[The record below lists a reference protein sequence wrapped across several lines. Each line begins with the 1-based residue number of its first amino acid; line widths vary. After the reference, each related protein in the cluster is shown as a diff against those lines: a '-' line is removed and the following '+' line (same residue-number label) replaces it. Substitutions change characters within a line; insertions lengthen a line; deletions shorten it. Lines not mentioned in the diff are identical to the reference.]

1 MQLNINLEVA
11 LYMYKKNPY
20 FLIYLYLLPLFHFF
34 KKYGIIFM
42 SYAIFHQRTPLVRNI
57 FFKLLCQINTIFCVF
72 KRVNLIFNYL

>member
-11 LYMYKKNPY
+11 LYMYKKKPY

-42 SYAIFHQRTPLVRNI
+42 S
-57 FFKLLCQINTIFCVF
+57 
-72 KRVNLIFNYL
+72 